1 MWINHTQLF
10 IIGKRS
16 SLWKT
21 PQIFSSLGSNT
32 WLPYMTTSFILSTVL
47 IVLWSK
53 KPLNESEPLLK
64 FYRLSIANSLVYSE
78 GYGRIKKRNSY
89 TVAYYKYNDRTTK
102 YGKVLYF
109 FACPFCCCSS
119 CSSGVWTYS
128 GKNVITIKFK
138 DCTCGRKKLLLCVNC
153 LAV

>member
-1 MWINHTQLF
+1 MNKSYTVIYHRQKKQPLENSTNIF
-10 IIGKRS
+10 IVGK
-16 SLWKT
+16 
-21 PQIFSSLGSNT
+21 Q
-32 WLPYMTTSFILSTVL
+32 YMTTLHDHFFHLVNCA
-47 IVLWSK
+47 IVLWGK

-119 CSSGVWTYS
+119 CSSGV
-128 GKNVITIKFK
+128 
-138 DCTCGRKKLLLCVNC
+138 
-153 LAV
+153 

>member
-1 MWINHTQLF
+1 
-10 IIGKRS
+10 
-16 SLWKT
+16 
-21 PQIFSSLGSNT
+21 
-32 WLPYMTTSFILSTVL
+32 MTTLHDHFFHLVNCA

-64 FYRLSIANSLVYSE
+64 FYRFSIANSLVYSE

-109 FACPFCCCSS
+109 LHVHSVVALAVLQEYEPIQARMSSPLNSRIVPVKEKNSS
-119 CSSGVWTYS
+119 CVV
-128 GKNVITIKFK
+128 NV
-138 DCTCGRKKLLLCVNC
+138 
-153 LAV
+153 